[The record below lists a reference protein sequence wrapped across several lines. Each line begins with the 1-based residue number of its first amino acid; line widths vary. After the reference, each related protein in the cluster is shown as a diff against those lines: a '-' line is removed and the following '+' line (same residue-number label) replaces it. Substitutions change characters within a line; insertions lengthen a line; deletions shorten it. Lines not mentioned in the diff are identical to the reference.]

1 MNDRSISLFHPL
13 NPHYVELDQIFGKRG
28 LLIMPESMYDW
39 FAEYP
44 YLSFLLI
51 YVMIAFV
58 YNKVFRTRRL
68 PLLKA
73 LIVYVLL
80 GVGTAIL
87 LFFQIIV
94 KLPIIPC
101 VALAIF
107 LMFLVRVRYF
117 VEERRKKQKDQMS

>member
-1 MNDRSISLFHPL
+1 MTEAFPFFHPL

-68 PLLKA
+68 P
-73 LIVYVLL
+73 
-80 GVGTAIL
+80 
-87 LFFQIIV
+87 
-94 KLPIIPC
+94 C
-101 VALAIF
+101 
-107 LMFLVRVRYF
+107 
-117 VEERRKKQKDQMS
+117 